1 MTTYNRIRQEGE
13 QIGRQEGEQIGIQKG
28 IFKNQI
34 QIVLNCHENKIPVP
48 LIANITQLNEN
59 EVISILKDNGKI
71 SK

>member
-1 MTTYNRIRQEGE
+1 MTTYSSRQEE
-13 QIGRQEGEQIGIQKG
+13 QKSAGKKGEQIGIQKG
-28 IFKNQI
+28 IFKNQV

-48 LIANITQLNEN
+48 LIANITQLSEI

>member
-1 MTTYNRIRQEGE
+1 MTTYSRIRQEE
-13 QIGRQEGEQIGIQKG
+13 QQIGKQEGILQ
-28 IFKNQI
+28 NQV

-48 LIANITQLNEN
+48 IIANITQLSEI

>member
-1 MTTYNRIRQEGE
+1 MTTYSRIRQKEQ
-13 QIGRQEGEQIGIQKG
+13 QIGKQEGILQ
-28 IFKNQI
+28 NQV

-48 LIANITQLNEN
+48 IIANITQLSEI